1 VPVRLRVVTFD
12 DLDAWHD
19 YAGSPWGRIRYA
31 VVAHTLAREIDRLGG
46 GPLRIL
52 DVGGGDGLD
61 VLPLAQAGHDVT
73 VVDTSEAML
82 AAARASATRRGV
94 AIDTR
99 VGSLDDLTGLRDFDL
114 VLCHFLLQYRAP
126 ATGDLAALLATARPG
141 GLVSIVAP
149 NPASRVLSALVRT
162 GPADALASL
171 GAESER
177 SVTFDTEVR
186 KIDPDV
192 TAAALAALGAPVVA
206 RYGGRIANDLITD
219 EDAKHDPAFYAD
231 LERLELALCDREP
244 FLRIGMFWQLVAQR

>member
-1 VPVRLRVVTFD
+1 MQTDERLA
-12 DLDAWHD
+12 AWQD
-19 YAGSPWGRIRYA
+19 YTATPWGRIRYA
-31 VVAHTLAREIDRLGG
+31 VVAHALAREIDRLGG
-46 GPLRIL
+46 GHLRIL

-73 VVDTSEAML
+73 VVDPSEAML
-82 AAARASATRRGV
+82 AAARASASRRGV
-94 AIDTR
+94 AIDAR
-99 VGSLDDLTGLRDFDL
+99 VGSIDDLTGLGEFDL
-114 VLCHFLLQYRAP
+114 VLCHFLLQCRAP
-126 ATGDLAALLATARPG
+126 GTADLAALLGTVRRG

-171 GAESER
+171 DAESER

-186 KIDPDV
+186 KLDPEV
-192 TAAALAALGAPVVA
+192 IAAELAALGASVVA

-244 FLRIGMFWQLVAQR
+244 FLRIGMFWQLVAQRSSGG

>member
-1 VPVRLRVVTFD
+1 MHTDERLA
-12 DLDAWHD
+12 AWQE
-19 YAGSPWGRIRYA
+19 YTAAPWGRIRYA
-31 VVAHTLAREIDRLGG
+31 VVAHTLARQIDRLGG

-61 VLPLAQAGHDVT
+61 VLPLAQPGHHVT
-73 VVDTSEAML
+73 VVDPSEAML
-82 AAARASATRRGV
+82 AAARMSATRRGV
-94 AIDTR
+94 AIDAR
-99 VGSLDDLTGLRDFDL
+99 VGGIDDLTGLREFDL

-126 ATGDLAALLATARPG
+126 GTADLAALLGTVRRG
-141 GLVSIVAP
+141 GLLSIVAP

-186 KIDPDV
+186 KLDPEV
-192 TAAALAALGAPVVA
+192 TAAELAALGASVVA

-244 FLRIGMFWQLVAQR
+244 YLRIGMFWQLVARR